1 MAVHRLN
8 KYAKIG
14 ITGLSIGL
22 CCTCP
27 KIRPQR
33 EAFFPSQK
41 RRPCGQSARF
51 VDGSPW
57 IPQRPGVR
65 NPERNATKRG
75 FPQNPRLYYDYVYS
89 LYPTPPLPARLPQRT
104 KGRIRAARAGQ
115 KSFMDCLIFFNR
127 LLILS
132 LLSKP
137 AVLCKILVW
146 KAKGAFP
153 GRTTS
158 FLVRQ
163 RRSALHQRV
172 VRSRKPALH
181 FLLLRARVQRL
192 RQIEYHSQFGQVN
205 SFTCRKQRPRA
216 KKWRG
221 AFSIRRFRPCG
232 RRIVVRWARRHP
244 VRWP

>member
-1 MAVHRLN
+1 MEAPGFHSGPGLEIPREMRQNEVFHRIHGSTTTTSTL
-8 KYAKIG
+8 YIPHLLFQPVFRSA
-14 ITGLSIGL
+14 
-22 CCTCP
+22 
-27 KIRPQR
+27 
-33 EAFFPSQK
+33 QK
-41 RRPCGQSARF
+41 EGSA
-51 VDGSPW
+51 P
-57 IPQRPGVR
+57 
-65 NPERNATKRG
+65 RG
-75 FPQNPRLYYDYVYS
+75 PDKN
-89 LYPTPPLPARLPQRT
+89 
-104 KGRIRAARAGQ
+104 
-115 KSFMDCLIFFNR
+115 SFMDCLIFFNR

-172 VRSRKPALH
+172 VRSRKPTLH

-221 AFSIRRFRPCG
+221 AFSYSTISPLRTTNRRALGQATSCAVAVTSVCTG
-232 RRIVVRWARRHP
+232 RMRSKR
-244 VRWP
+244 

>member
-1 MAVHRLN
+1 M
-8 KYAKIG
+8 
-14 ITGLSIGL
+14 
-22 CCTCP
+22 
-27 KIRPQR
+27 
-33 EAFFPSQK
+33 EAPGFHT
-41 RRPCGQSARF
+41 
-51 VDGSPW
+51 
-57 IPQRPGVR
+57 GVR

-172 VRSRKPALH
+172 VRSRKPTLH

-192 RQIEYHSQFGQVN
+192 RQIAYHSQFGQVN

-216 KKWRG
+216 TSWRG

>member
-8 KYAKIG
+8 KYAKTG

-33 EAFFPSQK
+33 ERSFLRKSAG
-41 RRPCGQSARF
+41 RVDQSAAFCGWKPLDSTAAR
-51 VDGSPW
+51 
-57 IPQRPGVR
+57 VR

-104 KGRIRAARAGQ
+104 KGRICAARAGQ

-137 AVLCKILVW
+137 AFCVRYWMW

-172 VRSRKPALH
+172 VRSRKPTLH

-205 SFTCRKQRPRA
+205 SFT
-216 KKWRG
+216 W
-221 AFSIRRFRPCG
+221 
-232 RRIVVRWARRHP
+232 
-244 VRWP
+244 